1 MKRSKMFTPVA
12 LAASSL
18 LLIAVSARAENISGT
33 ITTTRVITENSQ
45 LVGDVTCMV
54 QGAACIQFGASGIT
68 LNLNGF
74 TMTGLADPNTGCAGT
89 SVGPENG
96 INTAGQSEV
105 TIQGP
110 GMVLRF
116 RNQGILVNGG
126 SRVRVVQVTGSNNCA
141 SGLILTG
148 GSVDNHVEANVFTRN
163 GNTGAPC
170 GGICIA
176 ATSRNRIFRNQTSG
190 NGYSDQSGVAADD
203 FGIGIVTPA
212 STGNM
217 IEENSALG
225 NSNGIF
231 LVAGTSGNVIRRNVV
246 MGNPAIQVSNSLP
259 MSTGVDIRNLAA
271 AGANMFED
279 NACVTSMNAPCPSA
293 KGLPVTQPIV
303 TGITFDPATVRVGGS
318 FIARFSG
325 SNLTST
331 TYFDVRFR
339 QPGSSTDEVATDW
352 QQGTSAAHAIAAG
365 SASGVWVV
373 TGVRAHQALDDHSGA
388 FVPIL
393 ANLTISAF

>member
-1 MKRSKMFTPVA
+1 MKRSKMATPVA

-18 LLIAVSARAENISGT
+18 LLIVASARAENISGT

-45 LVGDVTCMV
+45 LVGDVTCTV
-54 QGAACIQFGASGIT
+54 QGASCIQFGASGIT

-89 SVGPENG
+89 SVGAENG
-96 INTAGQSEV
+96 INTGGQSEV

-110 GMVLRF
+110 GLVLRF
-116 RNQGILVNGG
+116 RNQGIQVGGG

-176 ATSRNRIFRNQTSG
+176 ATSRNRIFRNQVSG
-190 NGYSDQSGVAADD
+190 NGYTDQSGDD
-203 FGIGIVTPA
+203 FGIGIVNPT

-225 NSNGIF
+225 NSNGI
-231 LVAGTSGNVIRRNVV
+231 LLAPGTSGNVIRRNVV
-246 MGNPAIQVSNSLP
+246 IGNPAIQVSNSLP
-259 MSTGVDIRNLAA
+259 MSTGLDIRNFAA
-271 AGANMFED
+271 DGANMFED

-293 KGLPVTQPIV
+293 KGIPVTQPIV

-318 FIARFSG
+318 FTARFSG

-339 QPGSSTDEVATDW
+339 QSASSTDEVATDW
-352 QQGTSAAHAIAAG
+352 QQGTVAVHRVAAG
-365 SASGVWVV
+365 TASGVWVV
-373 TGVRAHQALDDHSGA
+373 TGVRVHQALGDHSGA
-388 FVPIL
+388 FVPIS
-393 ANLTISAF
+393 ATLTISAF

>member
-1 MKRSKMFTPVA
+1 MKRSTMATAVV
-12 LAASSL
+12 LAAGSL
-18 LLIAVSARAENISGT
+18 LLFVVSARAENIAGT

-54 QGAACIQFGASGIT
+54 QGVACIQFGASGIT

-74 TMTGLADPNTGCAGT
+74 TMTGLADPTTGCGGMLVVNET
-89 SVGPENG
+89 G
-96 INTAGQSEV
+96 INTAAQSEI

-110 GMVLRF
+110 GLVVRF
-116 RNQGILVNGG
+116 RNQGILLNGG

-141 SGLILTG
+141 SGLLM
-148 GSVDNHVEANVFTRN
+148 SSSDSHVEGNVFTRN
-163 GNTGAPC
+163 GNANAPC
-170 GGICIA
+170 GGICITA
-176 ATSRNRIFRNQTSG
+176 GASRNRIFRNQTSG
-190 NGYSDQSGVAADD
+190 NGYTDQAGVAADD
-203 FGIGIVTPA
+203 FGIGIVSPA
-212 STGNM
+212 STGNL

-225 NSNGIF
+225 NANGIF
-231 LVAGTSGNVIRRNVV
+231 LVPGTSGNVIRRNVV
-246 MGNPAIQVSNSLP
+246 IGNPAIQVSNSLP

-293 KGLPVTQPIV
+293 KGIPVTQPIV

-318 FIARFSG
+318 FTARFSG

-352 QQGTSAAHAIAAG
+352 QQGTLAAHAIAAG
-365 SASGVWVV
+365 TASGAWVV